1 MSDRLHGVAAAPGA
15 AVAAAWHYQPVTAA
29 GASPVAKHGLDEAA
43 RLAVAELETLAG
55 RLREAGNA
63 EEAEILEAQALMAA
77 DEMLLEDARARVAS
91 GGFVADAIVAAGDTA
106 AEGLEQLE
114 DELLAARAAD
124 IRDVA
129 RRIARNALGAKVP
142 ALEQRSIAIAED
154 LPPSV
159 TAELQRDLL
168 AGIVLEAGSRT
179 AHAAILAR
187 ALRIPAVVGV
197 AGLCERTASAKVVG
211 LNGGTGEVVV
221 DPEPAER
228 AAIEAAALAAE
239 EQAKADAALAVRPLQ
254 TRDGRRV
261 TLGANIGRQNEATP
275 AIEQGAEAVGLFRT
289 EFMFMGRGEAPNED
303 EQTRAYATVLSAF
316 GERPVVIRL
325 IDLGGDKDLPY
336 LPVGQ
341 EANPFLGVRAI
352 RLARH
357 DPELV
362 LTQLRAILRAGA
374 ETSTVPWIMAPM
386 VADLDD
392 VALLD
397 ELVDRAAGAVPGAP
411 AARRGIMVEIPS
423 AVTLAED
430 LARHVDFLSIGTNDL
445 TQYLLAADRT
455 NPALADQQ
463 DPLHPAVVRSI
474 AAVIKAGQGTDTHV
488 AVCGE
493 MGGDPAGAVVLAGL
507 GIDELSMEPTSFGP
521 VKRALG
527 SVLLEEAREVARGAA
542 AARDAPTARRMVDE
556 LLAARAGQP

>member
-1 MSDRLHGVAAAPGA
+1 MSDRLQGIAAAPGA
-15 AVAAAWHYQPVTAA
+15 AVAAAWHYQPPAA
-29 GASPVAKHGLDEAA
+29 GGAEAVAKHGLDEAA
-43 RLAVAELETLAG
+43 RLAVVELEELAA
-55 RLREAGNA
+55 RLRRSGGADEAA
-63 EEAEILEAQALMAA
+63 ILEAQALMAA
-77 DEMLLEDARARVAS
+77 DEALLDDARARVAA
-91 GGFVADAIVAAGDTA
+91 GGFVADAIVAAGESA
-106 AEGLEQLE
+106 AHGLEQLD

-124 IRDVA
+124 VRDVA

-142 ALEQRSIAIAED
+142 SLEQRSIAIAED

-197 AGLCERTASAKVVG
+197 AGLRERTAAATVIG
-211 LNGGTGEVVV
+211 LDGTTGEVVI
-221 DPEPAER
+221 DPEPGER
-228 AAIEAAALAAE
+228 ASIEAAAAAAAE
-239 EQAKADAALAVRPLQ
+239 QAALDAALAVRPLQ

-261 TLGANIGRQNEATP
+261 TLGANIGRQNEAAP
-275 AIEQGAEAVGLFRT
+275 ALEQGAEAVGLFRT
-289 EFMFMGRGEAPNED
+289 EFMFMGRGEAPDED
-303 EQTRAYATVLSAF
+303 EQTSAYATVLSTF

-362 LTQLRAILRAGA
+362 LTQLRAILRAG
-374 ETSTVPWIMAPM
+374 TRTGTVPWVMAPM

-397 ELVDRAAGAVPGAP
+397 ELMDRAAGGVPDAP
-411 AARRGIMVEIPS
+411 PARRGIMIEIPS
-423 AVTLAED
+423 AVTLATD
-430 LARHVDFLSIGTNDL
+430 LARRVDFLSIGTNDL

-474 AAVIKAGQGTDTHV
+474 ATVIEAGRATGTPV

-493 MGGDPAGAVVLAGL
+493 MGGDPAGAIVLAGL

-542 AARDAPTARRMVDE
+542 AARDAATARGLVDE
-556 LLAARAGQP
+556 LLAARS